1 MLEVGEFKY
10 SMKEVLLEEN
20 ERIVGVRSKYHSDY
34 AIHCDL
40 QFMIAK
46 LD

>member
-1 MLEVGEFKY
+1 MGEFNDK
-10 SMKEVLLEEN
+10 MKEVLLEEN
-20 ERIVGVRSKYHSDY
+20 ERIVGVRSKYLKDY
-34 AIHCDL
+34 ACHYDL

>member
-1 MLEVGEFKY
+1 MGKFKH

-20 ERIVGVRSKYHSDY
+20 ERIVGVRSKYVKGHAY
-34 AIHCDL
+34 HCDL